1 MILLIISRLSFI
13 RKAIINHVNV
23 RGPRSTV
30 HGEVQDMTIRKRR
43 VAFAR
48 PSFFFIAAFVIFIT
62 LLSSPLYAQV
72 LGEMEDES
80 RLYAESKQV
89 NQFFR
94 RFNGEEDERGDRY
107 YPGDKQY
114 RSDKLRRQYLRML
127 FDESNAD
134 ISATLKTNFVKDILD
149 KPQASILNFH
159 GGNWFSE
166 LHTTFTMNGKNQRV
180 ILFMVLEKH
189 RLGTR
194 WVIQKVHA
202 DMFGPYFQVDTVRT
216 GRFLHPMSHEI
227 DFMNLRKAF
236 LNTDSINQYIV
247 KSFQPDHLSLFLY
260 EVKKGNLKFKSVDE
274 VKFHFFQ
281 IDGWYF
287 GISEFNRPGYNTGW
301 LISNLVRLNKPA
313 DKDLLRKF
321 LYYETQ

>member
-1 MILLIISRLSFI
+1 MIEATAHQSLVISNKSKSPRSHHRGLLWFI
-13 RKAIINHVNV
+13 R
-23 RGPRSTV
+23 GL
-30 HGEVQDMTIRKRR
+30 
-43 VAFAR
+43 AFTLVLSGAPLT
-48 PSFFFIAAFVIFIT
+48 PSF
-62 LLSSPLYAQV
+62 AQIV
-72 LGEMEDES
+72 GDMEDES

-94 RFNGEEDERGDRY
+94 RFNGEEDEKGNRY
-107 YPGDKQY
+107 YPGDKQH
-114 RSDKLRRQYLRML
+114 RSDKLRRQYLRIL

-134 ISATLKTNFVKDILD
+134 ISSPLKTEFVKDILD
-149 KPQASILNFH
+149 NPEKSILNFH
-159 GGNWFSE
+159 GGNWFAE
-166 LHTTFTMNGKNQRV
+166 LHTTFTMNGKNQQV
-180 ILFMVLEKH
+180 ILFMELEKH

-202 DMFGPYFQVDTVRT
+202 DMFSPYFTKDTLRV
-216 GRFLHPMSHEI
+216 GKFLHPMSHEL

-236 LNTDSINQYIV
+236 INKDSINQFIIKRFV
-247 KSFQPDHLSLFLY
+247 PDHLSLFLY
-260 EVKKGNLKFKSVDE
+260 EVKRGNLRFKNVDQ

-281 IDGWYF
+281 VDGWYF

-301 LISNLVRLNKPA
+301 LISNLVKLKTPS